1 MTEKQ
6 IVALLNEPSGSE
18 ENLEALAKE
27 DFAKVGK
34 GHRQKIYTKEEIY
47 DTFEKLAKAEA
58 EMVAAV
64 RKKYGVAGKGRKYFG
79 KGNGEVLQYDCVHF
93 DRFAYLSKAH
103 SPDDREKHP
112 APRVA

>member
-6 IVALLNEPSGSE
+6 ILALLNEPGSSD

-27 DFAKVGK
+27 DFAKVEKVIGK
-34 GHRQKIYTKEEIY
+34 KYTKEEIY

-64 RKKYGVAGKGRKYFG
+64 RK
-79 KGNGEVLQYDCVHF
+79 
-93 DRFAYLSKAH
+93 ST
-103 SPDDREKHP
+103 
-112 APRVA
+112 

>member
-27 DFAKVGK
+27 HFSKVEK
-34 GHRQKIYTKEEIY
+34 VICKKYTKEEIY

-64 RKKYGVAGKGRKYFG
+64 RKVRRRRKRQRIFW
-79 KGNGEVLQYDCVHF
+79 QRQRRSF
-93 DRFAYLSKAH
+93 TI
-103 SPDDREKHP
+103 
-112 APRVA
+112 